1 MAKTITTTVPIST
14 DEGQKIVTLEAK
26 VSDETITHEGT
37 EYFLVKHTGSGHRYL
52 AEQSVVDSIENSELD
67 QQMNDLATEEGM

>member
-67 QQMNDLATEEGM
+67 QQMQDLATEEGM

>member
-67 QQMNDLATEEGM
+67 QQMDDLATEEGM

>member
-1 MAKTITTTVPIST
+1 MAKTITTTVPIT
-14 DEGQKIVTLEAK
+14 TEEGQKIVSLEAM

-52 AEQSVVDSIENSELD
+52 AEQSVIDSIENSELD
-67 QQMNDLATEEGM
+67 QQMDDLATEEGM

>member
-67 QQMNDLATEEGM
+67 QQMDTLATEEGM

>member
-14 DEGQKIVTLEAK
+14 DEGQKIVTIEAK
-26 VSDETITHEGT
+26 VSDETITYEGT
-37 EYFLVKHTGSGHRYL
+37 EFFLVKHTGSGHQYL

>member
-52 AEQSVVDSIENSELD
+52 AEQSVIDSIENSELD
-67 QQMNDLATEEGM
+67 QQMDDLATEEGM

>member
-52 AEQSVVDSIENSELD
+52 AEQSVIDSIENSELD
-67 QQMNDLATEEGM
+67 QAMDDLATEEGM